1 VSLDICSSIAVLHC
15 IAFLVRLRA
24 VQCSAVS
31 YTFETRPR
39 RRRDVEN
46 RVEGIH
52 EDASLLTYLVRRVMY
67 NYYGTTDFAGLVN
80 DPSANRVASLQNG
93 RFDAVVG

>member
-1 VSLDICSSIAVLHC
+1 M
-15 IAFLVRLRA
+15 
-24 VQCSAVS
+24 
-31 YTFETRPR
+31 FETKPR

-52 EDASLLTYLVRRVMY
+52 EDASLLTYLVRRVVY

-80 DPSANRVASLQNG
+80 DPSVNSVASLKKKAASIRWG
-93 RFDAVVG
+93 IRKRMVVAGL